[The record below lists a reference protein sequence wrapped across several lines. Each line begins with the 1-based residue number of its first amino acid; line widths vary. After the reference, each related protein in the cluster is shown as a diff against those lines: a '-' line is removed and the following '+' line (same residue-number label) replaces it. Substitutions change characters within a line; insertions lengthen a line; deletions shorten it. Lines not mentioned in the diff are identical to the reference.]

1 VITAIIVGLSVVAL
15 YLGTRLAGARAE
27 IAELSL
33 RNARL
38 KRRLD
43 RGAR

>member
-1 VITAIIVGLSVVAL
+1 MTTAIIIGLSAVAL

-27 IAELSL
+27 IAELLLQNS
-33 RNARL
+33 RL